1 MGPQFNLVGTRVLD
15 GDFSAAQRWYADH
28 VHQLLAWPGLRAAEL
43 MQRSGPAASAPDLLC
58 LYDFGSA
65 ASLAQYETSAVR
77 QQAEADRQAS
87 WGRDGIAV
95 VLRGPYQRLYRRC
108 AAGSDDTADR
118 WVRHGVAGSD
128 SAGGINTDAGSDA
141 ANAGAT
147 RLPTWARQQAAA
159 AHARSVGDLALYA
172 ASAGRQWLCIE
183 SIAAQAAEPAD
194 MASPA
199 DTSDLADPSND
210 AGPHGPWQARYQV
223 LYRWQR

>member
-1 MGPQFNLVGTRVLD
+1 M
-15 GDFSAAQRWYADH
+15 
-28 VHQLLAWPGLRAAEL
+28 
-43 MQRSGPAASAPDLLC
+43 
-58 LYDFGSA
+58 
-65 ASLAQYETSAVR
+65 
-77 QQAEADRQAS
+77 
-87 WGRDGIAV
+87 
-95 VLRGPYQRLYRRC
+95 
-108 AAGSDDTADR
+108 
-118 WVRHGVAGSD
+118 AGSD

-194 MASPA
+194 MASSA
-199 DTSDLADPSND
+199 DTSDLADPASD